1 MRDDRHECPQLG
13 VLATTHYA
21 LEATQCIRILPHD
34 KHGISS
40 HVERAFGSGRESALD
55 LHIFDERNRTMYSGE
70 LTGKVALVV
79 GASSGIGEA
88 TALGL
93 AAEGA
98 RVAIAAR
105 RVKRLTD
112 LAKRIHR
119 CGGEALP
126 IEADVTDEAQASA
139 MVQRTVRELGRLDML
154 SNVAGVGVAAP
165 FQNTTVAEYRQMVD
179 VNILGLLYAIHAA
192 LPVMKRQG
200 AGHIVIVSS
209 GTGRYIHPSVVYSG
223 TKHAA
228 SAMAESLRREV
239 GQDGIRVTCI
249 EPGAVRTEFTTRMR
263 ADVREAVE
271 RRLGDMEQLESDDVA
286 AAILYAVKQPRR
298 VNVNILTLY
307 PTQQA

>member
-1 MRDDRHECPQLG
+1 MTMHTRE
-13 VLATTHYA
+13 LA
-21 LEATQCIRILPHD
+21 
-34 KHGISS
+34 
-40 HVERAFGSGRESALD
+40 
-55 LHIFDERNRTMYSGE
+55 
-70 LTGKVALVV
+70 GKVALVV

-88 TALGL
+88 TAIGL

-105 RVKRLTD
+105 RVQRLND
-112 LAKRIHR
+112 LAERIHR

-126 IEADVTDEAQASA
+126 IEADVTDEMQAST
-139 MVQRTVRELGRLDML
+139 MVRRTVRELGRLDML
-154 SNVAGVGVAAP
+154 FNVAGVGVAAP

-179 VNILGLLYAIHAA
+179 VNMLGLLYAIHAA
-192 LPVMKRQG
+192 LPVMKGQG
-200 AGHIVIVSS
+200 TGHIVIVSS

-228 SAMAESLRREV
+228 SAMAESPRREI
-239 GQDGIRVTCI
+239 GQHGIRVTCI
-249 EPGAVRTEFTTRMR
+249 EPGAVRTEFTSRMR

-298 VNVNILTLY
+298 VNINILTLY

>member
-1 MRDDRHECPQLG
+1 MHTR
-13 VLATTHYA
+13 
-21 LEATQCIRILPHD
+21 
-34 KHGISS
+34 
-40 HVERAFGSGRESALD
+40 
-55 LHIFDERNRTMYSGE
+55 E

-98 RVAIAAR
+98 RVAITAR
-105 RVKRLTD
+105 RGQRLND

-119 CGGEALP
+119 RAGHALP

-139 MVQRTVRELGRLDML
+139 VVQGTVRELGRLDML
-154 SNVAGVGVAAP
+154 VNVAGVGVAAP

-179 VNILGLLYAIHAA
+179 VNFLGLLYSIHAA

-200 AGHIVIVSS
+200 TGHIVIVSS

-249 EPGAVRTEFTTRMR
+249 EPGAVRTEFTSRMR

-286 AAILYAVKQPRR
+286 TAILYAVKQPRR